1 MDIYDIVDNPE
12 KQLEVFSGIIKR
24 MNASND
30 HDETLVT
37 IVSEIKTIMYTDSI
51 LLYLIDQEL
60 YNLHYEMSIGPLG
73 SKFFGHIV
81 DSDKPLAVR
90 AYTTSCS
97 LYSNDPQEDSA
108 FIPMKE
114 ILNDELKNILF
125 VPLKVRK
132 KNIGSLFLIN
142 KKNGKFI
149 EQDTVV
155 MSLFAN
161 LVSLALVN
169 KMVYDRAQSRA
180 YEVGALYQMSIS
192 INKCDTI
199 EEILND
205 NISIVCEAFEAHRV
219 SVILKENGVFK
230 FKAGIGIDENVLKY
244 GVVTVD
250 DNVLSEVLRTGKPV
264 YSINVDRDNRFRPNK
279 TLRYTRNSFM
289 VAPIMA
295 RDEIIGFLS
304 ATERNIDKAFNLSN
318 LSLLEMLAQ
327 QIGENYMHILLSEE
341 SKIKESLTEEI
352 NFTEQLQKSVLP
364 KEFPSNGLF
373 DIAAVSI
380 PSKNVGGD
388 FYDYIKISDTKYAIV
403 IADVSG
409 KGLGAGFFMTMTR
422 SILRVYFSEMD
433 DPSKILEAT
442 NKHIYK
448 DSNNGMFVTC
458 FLVVIDTENKTITYS
473 NAGHLTQ
480 YLIKKYDISSL
491 NSMHEM
497 HTHGKPLGFIEN
509 AVYQNKQ
516 VSYSKGD
523 IIILFT
529 DGITETFNK
538 SEEEYGE
545 ERLKALLKNDYDDS
559 KELVDDIVNETISFR
574 GKTPQFDDITLLVA
588 RLLN

>member
-1 MDIYDIVDNPE
+1 MDIYDIVDDPE
-12 KQLEVFSGIIKR
+12 KQLEVFSDIIKR

-30 HDETLVT
+30 YDETLIT
-37 IVSEIKTIMYTDSI
+37 IISEIKTIMYTDSI
-51 LLYLIDQEL
+51 LLYLVDQEL

-73 SKFFGHIV
+73 SKFFGHII
-81 DSDKPLAVR
+81 DSEKPLAVR

-97 LYSNDPQEDSA
+97 LYSNDPQEYSA

-114 ILNDELKNILF
+114 ILGDELKNILF

-132 KNIGSLFLIN
+132 RNIGSLFLIN

-149 EQDTVV
+149 EKDTVV

-161 LVSLALVN
+161 IVSLALVN

-199 EEILND
+199 DEILND
-205 NISIVCEAFEAHRV
+205 NISIVCEAFEVHRV

-250 DNVLSEVLRTGKPV
+250 DNVLAEVLRTGKPV
-264 YSINVDRDNRFRPNK
+264 YSFNVDKDSRFRPNK
-279 TLRYTRNSFM
+279 NLRYTRNSFM
-289 VAPIMA
+289 VAPIVGK
-295 RDEIIGFLS
+295 DKIIGFLS

-373 DIAAVSI
+373 DIAAISI

-388 FYDYIKISDTKYAIV
+388 FYDYIKISNSKYALV

-433 DPSKILEAT
+433 DPAKILESV

-458 FLVVIDTENKTITYS
+458 FLIVIDTENQTITYS
-473 NAGHLTQ
+473 NAGHLPQ
-480 YLIKKYDISSL
+480 FLIKKYTISALDSI
-491 NSMHEM
+491 HEM

-509 AVYQNKQ
+509 ATYQNKLIPYS
-516 VSYSKGD
+516 SYD
-523 IIILFT
+523 TIILFT
-529 DGITETFNK
+529 DGITETFNQ

-545 ERLKALLKNDYDDS
+545 ERLKAILKNDYDDS

>member
-24 MNASND
+24 MNASSD

-37 IVSEIKTIMYTDSI
+37 IISEIKTIMYTDSI
-51 LLYLIDQEL
+51 LLYLVDQEL

-73 SKFFGHIV
+73 SKFFGNII
-81 DSDKPLAVR
+81 DSERPLAVR

-114 ILNDELKNILF
+114 ILGEDLKNILF

-161 LVSLALVN
+161 IVSLALVN

-192 INKCDTI
+192 INKCETI

-230 FKAGIGIDENVLKY
+230 FKAGIGIDEDVLKY

-250 DNVLSEVLRTGKPV
+250 DNVLSEVLSTGKPV
-264 YSINVDRDNRFRPNK
+264 YSFDVDRDSRFRPNK
-279 TLRYTRNSFM
+279 NLRYKRNSFM
-289 VAPIMA
+289 VAPIVA
-295 RDEIIGFLS
+295 KDEIIGFLS
-304 ATERNIDKAFNLSN
+304 ATERNINKAFNLSN

-327 QIGENYMHILLSEE
+327 QIGENYMHVLLSEE

-364 KEFPSNGLF
+364 KEFPNDGLF

-388 FYDYIKISDTKYAIV
+388 FYDYIKISDTKYALV

-433 DPSKILEAT
+433 DPAKILEAA

-480 YLIKKYDISSL
+480 YLLKKYDISTLDSIL
-491 NSMHEM
+491 EM
-497 HTHGKPLGFIEN
+497 HTHGKPLGFIED
-509 AVYQNKQ
+509 ASYQNKQ
-516 VSYSKGD
+516 LSYSNGD
-523 IIILFT
+523 TIILYT

-538 SEEEYGE
+538 AEEEYGE
-545 ERLKALLKNDYDDS
+545 ERLKNILKNDYDDA

-588 RLLN
+588 RLL

>member
-51 LLYLIDQEL
+51 LLYLVDQEL

>member
-1 MDIYDIVDNPE
+1 MDIYDIVDDPE

-24 MNASND
+24 MNSSND
-30 HDETLVT
+30 HDETLIT
-37 IVSEIKTIMYTDSI
+37 IISEIKTIMYTDSI
-51 LLYLIDQEL
+51 LLYLVDQEL

-73 SKFFGHIV
+73 SKFFGNII
-81 DSDKPLAVR
+81 DSEKPLAVR

-114 ILNDELKNILF
+114 ILGEELKNILF

-149 EQDTVV
+149 EKDTVV

-192 INKCDTI
+192 INKCETI

-205 NISIVCEAFEAHRV
+205 NISIVCEAFEVHRV

-230 FKAGIGIDENVLKY
+230 FKAGIGIDEKVLKY

-250 DNVLSEVLRTGKPV
+250 DNVLAEVLRTGKPV
-264 YSINVDRDNRFRPNK
+264 YSIDVDRDIRFRPNK
-279 TLRYTRNSFM
+279 NLRYTRNSFM
-289 VAPIMA
+289 VAPIVGK
-295 RDEIIGFLS
+295 DEIIGFLS
-304 ATERNIDKAFNLSN
+304 ATERNINKAFNLSN

-364 KEFPSNGLF
+364 KEFPSDGLF

-388 FYDYIKISDTKYAIV
+388 FYDYIKISDTKYALV

-433 DPSKILEAT
+433 DPSKILEST

-458 FLVVIDTENKTITYS
+458 FLLVIDTENKTITYS
-473 NAGHLTQ
+473 NAGHLSQ
-480 YLIKKYDISSL
+480 FLIKKYEISTLDSI
-491 NSMHEM
+491 HEM

-509 AVYQNKQ
+509 ATYQNKQ
-516 VSYSKGD
+516 ISYSSSD
-523 IIILFT
+523 IVILFT
-529 DGITETFNK
+529 DGITETFNQ

-545 ERLKALLKNDYDDS
+545 ERLKELLKNDYDNA
-559 KELVDDIVNETISFR
+559 KELLDDIVNETISFR

>member
-12 KQLEVFSGIIKR
+12 KQLEIFSSIIKR

-30 HDETLVT
+30 HDETLVA
-37 IVSEIKTIMYTDSI
+37 IVSEIKRIMYTDSI
-51 LLYLIDQEL
+51 LLYLVDQEL
-60 YNLHYEMSIGPLG
+60 FNLNYEMSIGPLG
-73 SKFFGHIV
+73 SKFFGHII
-81 DSDKPLAVR
+81 DSEKPLAVR
-90 AYTTSCS
+90 AYTTSNS

-114 ILNDELKNILF
+114 ILGEELKNILF

-142 KKNGKFI
+142 KKNNKFI
-149 EQDTVV
+149 EQDTIV

-161 LVSLALVN
+161 IVSLALVN
-169 KMVYDRAQSRA
+169 KMVYDKSQSRA

-230 FKAGIGIDENVLKY
+230 FKAGIGIDDDVLKY
-244 GVVTVD
+244 GVVTVE
-250 DNVLSEVLRTGKPV
+250 DNVLAEVLRTGRPV
-264 YSINVDRDNRFRPNK
+264 YSVDVDKDSRFKPNK
-279 TLRYTRNSFM
+279 SLRYKRNSFI
-289 VAPIMA
+289 VAPIIA
-295 RDEIIGFLS
+295 KDEIIGFLS
-304 ATERNIDKAFNLSN
+304 ATERNINKAFNLSN

-327 QIGENYMHILLSEE
+327 QIGENYMHVLLSEE

-388 FYDYIKISDTKYAIV
+388 FYDYIKISDTKYALV

-422 SILRVYFSEMD
+422 SILRVYFSEME
-433 DPSKILEAT
+433 DPSKILEST
-442 NKHIYK
+442 NKHIYA

-458 FLVVIDTENKTITYS
+458 FLVVVDTENKTITYS
-473 NAGHLTQ
+473 NAGHLRQ

-491 NSMHEM
+491 DSIHEM

-509 AVYQNKQ
+509 ATYQNKQ
-516 VSYSKGD
+516 ISYSSSD
-523 IIILFT
+523 TIVLFT

-538 SEEEYGE
+538 DGEEYGE
-545 ERLKALLKNDYDDS
+545 ERLKEILKNDYDNA
-559 KELVDDIVNETISFR
+559 KELVDDIVNETVSFR
-574 GKTPQFDDITLLVA
+574 GKTPQFDDVTLLIA
-588 RLLN
+588 RFLN

>member
-51 LLYLIDQEL
+51 LLYLVDQEL

-523 IIILFT
+523 TIILFT